1 MIDVW
6 TWPTPNGHKVH
17 IALEELGLPY
27 RVIPV
32 DIGAGDQF
40 KPEFLAITP
49 NHRIPA
55 IVDPDGPGGQPLTL
69 FESGAILI
77 YLAEKTGRLM
87 PADPQGRLACLQ
99 WLMFQMGGV
108 GPMFGQYNHF
118 AVYAPEKLPYAIER
132 YSNEVR
138 RLHRFLDKRLQES
151 EFLAGPDYGIAD
163 IATFPWIRNPD
174 RRGINLADYPAV
186 QRWHDA
192 IAARP
197 AVQRGGAVG
206 QPAQGADHR
215 RRTRGDVRQDAVRGA
230 LRRRRGLLDLGFLER
245 NVLASDRVVLLQL
258 KLAGRRAGVLLGDV
272 EVSGVRG
279 GDQPDLDGVV
289 LSHDRVPD
297 ASHPRVRRRA
307 GTWSRRAPR
316 SSPAFAVP
324 FRA

>member
-6 TWPTPNGHKVH
+6 TWPTPNGHKIH
-17 IALEELGLPY
+17 IALEELDLPY

-55 IVDPDGPGGQPLTL
+55 IVDSDGPGGQALTL

-87 PADPQGRLACLQ
+87 PADPQGRLTCLQ

-138 RLHRFLDKRLQES
+138 RLHRVLDKRLQES
-151 EFLAGPDYGIAD
+151 EVLAGPDYGIAD
-163 IATFPWIRNPD
+163 IATFPWLRNPD
-174 RRGINLADYPAV
+174 RRGIDLADHPAV

-197 AVQRGGAVG
+197 AVQRGVA
-206 QPAQGADHR
+206 
-215 RRTRGDVRQDAVRGA
+215 
-230 LRRRRGLLDLGFLER
+230 
-245 NVLASDRVVLLQL
+245 
-258 KLAGRRAGVLLGDV
+258 
-272 EVSGVRG
+272 
-279 GDQPDLDGVV
+279 V
-289 LSHDRVPD
+289 LSDNQRKAPITD
-297 ASHPRVRRRA
+297 AEREVMF
-307 GTWSRRAPR
+307 GKTQ
-316 SSPAFAVP
+316 FAA
-324 FRA
+324 R